1 MQRGRTKS
9 VAFICTFISDGM
21 RKEEVC

>member
-21 RKEEVC
+21 REEEVC